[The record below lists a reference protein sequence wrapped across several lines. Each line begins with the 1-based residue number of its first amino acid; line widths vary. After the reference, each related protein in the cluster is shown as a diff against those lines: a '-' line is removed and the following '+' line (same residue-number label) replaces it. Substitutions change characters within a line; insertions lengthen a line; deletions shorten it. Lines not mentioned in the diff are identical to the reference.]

1 MYADWEK
8 NSWNTAEKDLG
19 DLVHEKL
26 HIRQQCALAAQKDNC
41 TLGCM
46 NRGVAVGREGT
57 VPCALPLV
65 RLPVLRP
72 GLGPPAQEG
81 CGAVGAGPEEGQED
95 VRGLEQL
102 SVEKG

>member
-1 MYADWEK
+1 MDK
-8 NSWNTAEKDLG
+8 
-19 DLVHEKL
+19 KL
-26 HIRQQCALAAQKDNC
+26 NMSQNCVLTAQKAIGI
-41 TLGCM
+41 LGCI
-46 NRGVAVGREGT
+46 NRGVAVGRKGT

-102 SVEKG
+102 SVEEG

>member
-1 MYADWEK
+1 MSTHSLEGQQRGQWAGRGL
-8 NSWNTAEKDLG
+8 SPS
-19 DLVHEKL
+19 VCPHEALSGAL
-26 HIRQQCALAAQKDNC
+26 HS
-41 TLGCM
+41 
-46 NRGVAVGREGT
+46 
-57 VPCALPLV
+57 
-65 RLPVLRP
+65 